1 MLLPYTANGRQY
13 GNPIATEKTKRGF
26 NMSTQNKPTKS
37 RKRIA
42 DEIMKQ
48 IGKSVILVFLLV
60 AIVAIVMVGWT
71 IMTSKETELT
81 LESSA
86 AAKQLTGFLEQ
97 YIRSAE
103 QLAVNPEIKDVM
115 LQTGA
120 GDDILQA
127 DNMDTVRENLIN
139 IANTDVENTLSVW
152 ISDLDASVL
161 TQSDGF
167 TSEEGWDVT
176 TRAWYKCIDMHR
188 TILTEPYIDSSTG
201 KMILSAVSPVY
212 DDATGTALGAV
223 GIDIT
228 LDHMTTV
235 MSEYK
240 IGNNGY
246 VLLLSGSGTFLYHP
260 QEDIIQKNITDIKI
274 SQNVVEAVL
283 SGSDVFLSYTVDGVA
298 KYGSVSPVGD
308 TGYIVLSNLPLT
320 EYYALLIAMI
330 IALVVIFAAGIL
342 LIALSIRRSAANLT
356 RPILELNQ
364 TAQKLAAG
372 DLDVHLRIDSEDEI
386 GELGESIGKTVA
398 RLKEYIVYIDETAE
412 VLAQIADGK
421 LSIHLK
427 NDYVGEFQKIKA
439 ALLNISSSMNEV
451 MEGINTSSDRVS
463 AGAAELAS
471 ASQMIA
477 ESSELQAASVEELA
491 ATTNTV
497 ADHVE
502 ESHRDAEASAAETE
516 KVTAMIEQNQEKMTL
531 MMEAM
536 NEIRQTSQ
544 QVVGIIQTIEEI
556 ADQTNLLSLNASIE
570 AARAGEAGKGF
581 AVVADEIGKLA
592 LESSKAANSTRNLI
606 EISMEEISKGNAI
619 ATDAM
624 NSLKESVSAVDR
636 VNEMIKKTA
645 ANSAV
650 QAQNMEQLR
659 VGIDEIARGIQ
670 DNSAASQETSAT
682 SEELATQANILNKM
696 LQKFELIR

>member
-1 MLLPYTANGRQY
+1 MSVQNQT
-13 GNPIATEKTKRGF
+13 TKP
-26 NMSTQNKPTKS
+26 K
-37 RKRIA
+37 KRIA
-42 DEIMKQ
+42 DEIMNQ
-48 IGKSVILVFLLV
+48 IGKSVILVFLIV

-86 AAKQLTGFLEQ
+86 ASNRLTGFLDQ
-97 YIRSAE
+97 YIRSVE

-115 LQTGA
+115 LQTGS

-127 DNMDTVRENLIN
+127 DNMDTVRNNLIA
-139 IANTDVENTLSVW
+139 IANNDIENTLSVW
-152 ISDLDASVL
+152 IADLDASVL

-167 TSEEGWDVT
+167 TSGEGWDVT
-176 TRAWYKCIDMHR
+176 TREWYKCIDLGR

-212 DDATGTALGAV
+212 DNASGTAIGAV
-223 GIDIT
+223 GIDISM
-228 LDHMTTV
+228 DHMTEI
-235 MSEYK
+235 MSQYK
-240 IGNNGY
+240 IGRNGCI
-246 VLLLSGSGTFLYHP
+246 LLLSGSGTFLYHP
-260 QEDIIQKNITDIKI
+260 QADIIQKNITDINI
-274 SQNVVEAVL
+274 SQNVVDAVL
-283 SGSDVFLSYTVDGVA
+283 SGSDTFLRYTVDGVA
-298 KYGSVSPVGD
+298 KYGSVSPAGD

-320 EYYALLIAMI
+320 EYYSMLIIMV
-330 IALVVIFAAGIL
+330 IALIVIFAVGIL
-342 LIALSIRRSAANLT
+342 LIALSIKKSAANLT
-356 RPILELNQ
+356 KPILELNH
-364 TAQKLAAG
+364 TAQQLAAG
-372 DLDVHLRIDSEDEI
+372 DLDVHLKIESEDEI
-386 GELGESIGKTVA
+386 GELGESIQKTVA

-427 NDYVGEFQKIKA
+427 NDYVGEFQKIKT
-439 ALLNISSSMNEV
+439 ALLNISASMNEV
-451 MEGINTSSDRVS
+451 MEGINSTSERVS
-463 AGAAELAS
+463 IGASELAS
-471 ASQMIA
+471 AAQLIA
-477 ESSELQAASVEELA
+477 ESSELQAASVEQLA

-502 ESHRDAEASAAETE
+502 ESHRDAEASAKETD
-516 KVTAMIEQNQEKMTL
+516 KVTAMIEQNQEKMT
-531 MMEAM
+531 MMMDAM

-592 LESSKAANSTRNLI
+592 LESSKAASSTRDLI
-606 EISMEEISKGNAI
+606 EISMEEISKGNTI

-624 NSLKESVSAVDR
+624 NSLRDSVSAVDH

-650 QAQNMEQLR
+650 QAENMEQLR
-659 VGIDEIARGIQ
+659 IGIDEIARSIQ

-682 SEELATQANILNKM
+682 SEELATRAELLNRM
-696 LQKFELIR
+696 VQKFELIH

>member
-1 MLLPYTANGRQY
+1 
-13 GNPIATEKTKRGF
+13 
-26 NMSTQNKPTKS
+26 MSAQNKTTKS

-42 DEIMKQ
+42 DEIMYQ
-48 IGKSVILVFLLV
+48 IGKSVILVFLIV
-60 AIVAIVMVGWT
+60 AIVAIVMVGLT

-86 AAKQLTGFLEQ
+86 AANQLTGFLEQ

-103 QLAVNPEIKDVM
+103 QLSVNPEIKDVM

-127 DNMDTVRENLIN
+127 DNMDTVRANLMS
-139 IANTDVENTLSVW
+139 IANTDPENTMAVW

-167 TSEEGWDVT
+167 TSGEGWDVT
-176 TRAWYKCIDMHR
+176 TREWYKCIDLGR
-188 TILTEPYIDSSTG
+188 TILTEPYTDSSTG

-212 DDATGTALGAV
+212 DDATGSAIGAV
-223 GIDIT
+223 GIDISME
-228 LDHMTTV
+228 HMTEV
-235 MSEYK
+235 MSAYK
-240 IGNNGY
+240 IGRNGCI
-246 VLLLSGSGTFLYHP
+246 LLLSGSGTFIYHP
-260 QEDIIQKNITDIKI
+260 QSDIVQKNIADIKI
-274 SQNVVEAVL
+274 SQNVVDAVL
-283 SGSDVFLSYTVDGVA
+283 SSNDTFLRYTVDGVA
-298 KYGSVSPVGD
+298 KYGSVSPAGD

-320 EYYALLIAMI
+320 EYYSMLIIMI
-330 IALVVIFAAGIL
+330 IALIVIFAIGII
-342 LIALSIRRSAANLT
+342 LIALSIRKSAANLT
-356 RPILELNQ
+356 KPILELNH
-364 TAQKLAAG
+364 TAQQLAAG
-372 DLDVHLRIDSEDEI
+372 DLDVHLNIDSDDEI

-398 RLKEYIVYIDETAE
+398 RLKEYIVYIDETSE

-427 NDYVGEFQKIKA
+427 NDYVGEFQKVKT

-451 MEGINTSSDRVS
+451 MEGINATSERVS
-463 AGAAELAS
+463 IGASELAS
-471 ASQMIA
+471 AAQMIA

-502 ESHRDAEASAAETE
+502 ESRRDAEASAKETD
-516 KVTAMIEQNQEKMTL
+516 KVTALIEQNQEKMT
-531 MMEAM
+531 MMMNAM

-592 LESSKAANSTRNLI
+592 LESSKAASSTRDLI
-606 EISMEEISKGNAI
+606 EISMEEISKGNTI

-624 NSLKESVSAVDR
+624 NSLKESVSAVDH

-645 ANSAV
+645 ENSAV
-650 QAQNMEQLR
+650 QAENMEQLR

-682 SEELATQANILNKM
+682 SEELATRAELLNKM
-696 LQKFELIR
+696 VQKFELSH

>member
-1 MLLPYTANGRQY
+1 
-13 GNPIATEKTKRGF
+13 
-26 NMSTQNKPTKS
+26 MSTQNKTTKS

-42 DEIMKQ
+42 DEIMYQ
-48 IGKSVILVFLLV
+48 IGKSVILVFLIV

-86 AAKQLTGFLEQ
+86 AANQLTGFLEQ
-97 YIRSAE
+97 YIKGVE

-115 LQTGA
+115 LQTEA

-127 DNMDTVRENLIN
+127 DNMETVRTNLLN
-139 IANTDVENTLSVW
+139 IVNTDPANTMSVW
-152 ISDLDASVL
+152 IADIDASVL

-167 TSEEGWDVT
+167 TTGDGWDVT
-176 TRAWYKCIDMHR
+176 SREWYKCVQTGE
-188 TILTEPYIDSSTG
+188 TILTEPYIDSATG

-212 DDATGTALGAV
+212 DDNTGKAIGAT
-223 GIDIT
+223 GIDISME
-228 LDHMTTV
+228 HMTEV

-240 IGNNGY
+240 IGRNGY
-246 VLLLSGSGTFLYHP
+246 ILLLSENGTFIYHP
-260 QEDIIQKNITDIKI
+260 QSDIVEKNIAEIDI
-274 SQNVVEAVL
+274 SQNVVNAVL
-283 SGSDVFLSYTVDGVA
+283 SGSDVFLRYTVDGVA
-298 KYGSVSPVGD
+298 KYGSVSPAGS

-320 EYYALLIAMI
+320 EYYSMLILMV
-330 IALVVIFAAGIL
+330 IALIVIFALGIV
-342 LIALSIRRSAANLT
+342 LIAVSIRKSAANLT
-356 RPILELNQ
+356 KPILELNH
-364 TAQKLAAG
+364 TAQQLAEG
-372 DLDVHLRIDSEDEI
+372 DLDVHLKIDSEDEI

-398 RLKEYIVYIDETAE
+398 RLKEYIVYIDETSE

-421 LSIHLK
+421 LSISLK
-427 NDYVGEFQKIKA
+427 NDYVGEFQKIKT

-451 MEGINTSSDRVS
+451 MEGINATSERVS
-463 AGAAELAS
+463 VGASELSS
-471 ASQMIA
+471 AAQMIA

-502 ESHRDAEASAAETE
+502 ESRRDAEASAKETD
-516 KVTAMIEQNQEKMTL
+516 KVTAMIEQNQEKMT
-531 MMEAM
+531 MMMAAM

-592 LESSKAANSTRNLI
+592 LESSKAASSTRDLI
-606 EISMEEISKGNAI
+606 EISMEEISKGNTI

-624 NSLKESVSAVDR
+624 DSLKESVSAVDH
-636 VNEMIKKTA
+636 VNRMIKKTA
-645 ANSAV
+645 ENSAV
-650 QAQNMEQLR
+650 QAENMEQLR

-682 SEELATQANILNKM
+682 SEELATRAELLNRM
-696 LQKFELIR
+696 VQKFELIH

>member
-1 MLLPYTANGRQY
+1 
-13 GNPIATEKTKRGF
+13 
-26 NMSTQNKPTKS
+26 MSTQNKTTKS

-42 DEIMKQ
+42 DEIMYQ
-48 IGKSVILVFLLV
+48 IGKSVILVFLIV
-60 AIVAIVMVGWT
+60 AIIAIVMVGWT

-86 AAKQLTGFLEQ
+86 AANQLTGFLDQ
-97 YIRSAE
+97 YIRGVE
-103 QLAVNPEIKDVM
+103 QLSVNPEIKDVM
-115 LQTGA
+115 RQTGA
-120 GDDILQA
+120 GDDILHA
-127 DNMDTVRENLIN
+127 DNMDTVKANLVN
-139 IANTDVENTLSVW
+139 IANTDPENTMAVW

-167 TSEEGWDVT
+167 TSGEGWDVT
-176 TRAWYKCIDMHR
+176 TREWYKCIDLGK
-188 TILTEPYIDSSTG
+188 TILTEPYVDSATG

-212 DDATGTALGAV
+212 DDATNTAIGAV
-223 GIDIT
+223 GIDIS
-228 LDHMTTV
+228 LEHMTEV
-235 MSEYK
+235 MSQYK
-240 IGNNGY
+240 IGRNGY
-246 VLLLSGSGTFLYHP
+246 ILLLSGSGTFIYHP
-260 QEDIIQKNITDIKI
+260 QNDIIQKNIADIKI
-274 SQNVVEAVL
+274 SQNVVNAVL
-283 SGSDVFLSYTVDGVA
+283 SSSDVFLRYTVDGVA
-298 KYGSVSPVGD
+298 KYGSVSPAGD
-308 TGYIVLSNLPLT
+308 TGYIVLSNMPLT
-320 EYYALLIAMI
+320 EYYSMLIIMV
-330 IALVVIFAAGIL
+330 IALIVIFAIGII
-342 LIALSIRRSAANLT
+342 LIALSIRKSAANLT
-356 RPILELNQ
+356 KPIQELNH
-364 TAQKLAAG
+364 TAQQLAAG
-372 DLDVHLRIDSEDEI
+372 DLDVHLKIDSEDEI

-398 RLKEYIVYIDETAE
+398 RLKEYIVYIDETSE

-427 NDYVGEFQKIKA
+427 NDYVGEFQKVKT

-451 MEGINTSSDRVS
+451 MEGINATSERVS
-463 AGAAELAS
+463 IGASELAS
-471 ASQMIA
+471 AAQLIA
-477 ESSELQAASVEELA
+477 EGSEVQAASVEELA

-502 ESHRDAEASAAETE
+502 ESHRDAEASAKETD
-516 KVTAMIEQNQEKMTL
+516 KVTAMIEQNQEKMT
-531 MMEAM
+531 MMMDAM

-592 LESSKAANSTRNLI
+592 LESSKAASSTRDLI

-624 NSLKESVSAVDR
+624 NSLKESVSAVDH

-645 ANSAV
+645 ENSAV
-650 QAQNMEQLR
+650 QASNMEQLR
-659 VGIDEIARGIQ
+659 VGIDEIARAIQ

-682 SEELATQANILNKM
+682 SEELATRAELLNKM
-696 LQKFELIR
+696 VQKFELIQH